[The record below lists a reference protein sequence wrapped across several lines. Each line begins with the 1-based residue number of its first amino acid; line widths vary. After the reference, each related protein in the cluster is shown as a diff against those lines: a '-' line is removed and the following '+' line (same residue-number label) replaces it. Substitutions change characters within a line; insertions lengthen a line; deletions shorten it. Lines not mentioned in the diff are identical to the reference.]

1 LLISGK
7 EVYMSRIGRLPI
19 NVPAGVTV
27 EYKDNVVTV
36 KGPKGTLTQKIVDN
50 NISVKIDANT
60 VVVERA
66 NESKPTKSK
75 HGLYRQL
82 INNMIKGVVTPFT
95 RTLVIN
101 GVGYKA
107 QMTGNKLVMN
117 LGISHAVEFVAPE
130 GVTITVPEQT
140 QIVVTGI
147 SKELVGQTAATIRSK
162 RPVEPYHAY
171 GIRYSD
177 EVVIR
182 KEGKT
187 AGK

>member
-1 LLISGK
+1 
-7 EVYMSRIGRLPI
+7 MSRIGKLPI
-19 NVPAGVTV
+19 SVPSGVTV

-36 KGPKGTLTQKIVDN
+36 KGPKGTLSQKIVDN

-60 VVVERA
+60 VLVERA
-66 NESKPTKSK
+66 NDSKPTKSK

-82 INNMIKGVVTPFT
+82 IDNMVKGVVTPFT
-95 RTLVIN
+95 KTLIIN

-107 QMTGNKLVMN
+107 QMNGNKLVMN
-117 LGISHAVEFVAPE
+117 IGYSHPVEIVAPE
-130 GVTITVPEQT
+130 GVTVTVPEQT
-140 QIVVTGI
+140 QVVVSGI
-147 SKELVGQTAATIRSK
+147 SRELVGQTAATIRAK

>member
-1 LLISGK
+1 
-7 EVYMSRIGRLPI
+7 MSRIGRLPI
-19 NVPAGVTV
+19 TVPAGVTV
-27 EYKDNVVTV
+27 ECKDNVVTV
-36 KGPKGTLTQKIVDN
+36 KGPKGTLSQKIVDSA
-50 NISVKIDANT
+50 ISVKIDGAT

-82 INNMIKGVVTPFT
+82 IDNMVKGVVTPFT
-95 RTLVIN
+95 RTLIIN

-107 QMTGNKLVMN
+107 QMSGNKLVMN
-117 LGISHAVEFVAPE
+117 LGLSHTVEIVAPE
-130 GVTITVPEQT
+130 GVTVTVPDPNSV
-140 QIVVTGI
+140 VVTGI
-147 SKELVGQTAATIRSK
+147 SKELVGQTAAIIKSK